1 VLENA
6 ASPPPCSPRAP
17 FVVIVRVVV
26 AMLVELSA
34 TSPTATTS
42 GKSSGRNTA
51 GIDDAEDDD
60 DDDDEESL
68 RLLLFSLFMVREVGW
83 IIVRCALPCL
93 VCQPWR
99 ADNQLTTTKSGVTE
113 NPEPAFPHGI
123 FTYPI
128 SASPAASFVLF
139 ATHKDIERTPKNV
152 SCLSTIGYLCSGTLR
167 HHFLPSEFGGICPC

>member
-1 VLENA
+1 
-6 ASPPPCSPRAP
+6 
-17 FVVIVRVVV
+17 
-26 AMLVELSA
+26 MLVELSA

-152 SCLSTIGYLCSGTLR
+152 IGLSTIGYLCSWTLR